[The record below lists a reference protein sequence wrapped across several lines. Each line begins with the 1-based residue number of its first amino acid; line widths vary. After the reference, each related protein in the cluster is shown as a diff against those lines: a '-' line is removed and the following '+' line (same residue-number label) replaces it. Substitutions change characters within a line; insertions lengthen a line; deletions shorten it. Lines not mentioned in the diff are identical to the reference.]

1 MAIHI
6 RSYFDYLLPALK
18 AMLIELTPKYI
29 DIVVTDKERS
39 LAMTALH
46 CLQEMLD
53 SIGEPV
59 LAVSDDTFTSIV
71 SAVKDVLRG
80 KVCERR
86 RLLAHPIT

>member
-6 RSYFDYLLPALK
+6 TSNFDYLFPALK

-86 RLLAHPIT
+86 RLLVHPMT

>member
-1 MAIHI
+1 
-6 RSYFDYLLPALK
+6 
-18 AMLIELTPKYI
+18 MLIELTPKYI

-59 LAVSDDTFTSIV
+59 LAVSDDTFTRIV

-80 KVCERR
+80 KVCEKRR
-86 RLLAHPIT
+86 FLVHQMI

>member
-1 MAIHI
+1 
-6 RSYFDYLLPALK
+6 
-18 AMLIELTPKYI
+18 MLIELTPKYI

-86 RLLAHPIT
+86 RLSVHQMI